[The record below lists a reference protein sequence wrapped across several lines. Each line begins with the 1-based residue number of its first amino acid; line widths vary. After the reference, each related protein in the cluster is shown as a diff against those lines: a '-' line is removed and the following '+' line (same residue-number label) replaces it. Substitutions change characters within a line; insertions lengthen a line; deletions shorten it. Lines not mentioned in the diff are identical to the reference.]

1 MDFRVFSRN
10 ISENMHARCV
20 REDTKQALTGNLQ
33 ADGVQSRQTLFVRY
47 CLCNLPKNLTM
58 HLTHKLCTVLP
69 YQLYHNRTGI
79 ATDFL
84 VKIT

>member
-1 MDFRVFSRN
+1 MHRVPN
-10 ISENMHARCV
+10 
-20 REDTKQALTGNLQ
+20 D
-33 ADGVQSRQTLFVRY
+33 QTLDTTYYGNTASSLPAKF
-47 CLCNLPKNLTM
+47 LCNLPKNLTM